1 MVRMMSIA
9 ILCAVGP
16 LAVGAF
22 AQTAATGT
30 SQGAGTWTQK
40 APLPTARNEV
50 ATVGGKIYVLGG
62 SINRVAVPH
71 VEEYDP
77 ATDKWNARM
86 PMIRGLDHMGT
97 AVVNGKIITVGGFLA
112 SVHAY
117 PQDLVYEY
125 DAAANTWR
133 ALASMKAPRA
143 SVGVALL
150 NGKVHAIGGR
160 TPDGK
165 TLATHEIYDPAT
177 DTWSDAA
184 PLPQAR

>member
-1 MVRMMSIA
+1 MKFTALA
-9 ILCAVGP
+9 IPFAVGA

-22 AQTAATGT
+22 AQTAATDA
-30 SQGAGTWTQK
+30 SQGAGTWTQR
-40 APLPTARNEV
+40 APLPTPRNEV
-50 ATVGGKIYVLGG
+50 SLATVGGKIYVLGG

-117 PQDLVYEY
+117 PQALVYEY
-125 DAAANTWR
+125 DPAANTWR
-133 ALASMKAPRA
+133 
-143 SVGVALL
+143 G
-150 NGKVHAIGGR
+150 
-160 TPDGK
+160 
-165 TLATHEIYDPAT
+165 
-177 DTWSDAA
+177 
-184 PLPQAR
+184 